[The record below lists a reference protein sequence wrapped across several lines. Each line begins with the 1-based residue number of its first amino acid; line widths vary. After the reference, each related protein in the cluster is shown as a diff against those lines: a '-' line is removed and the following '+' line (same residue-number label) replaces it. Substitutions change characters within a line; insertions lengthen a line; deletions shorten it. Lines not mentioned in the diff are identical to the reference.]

1 MVMLFLMFQSFFLK
15 YKIPHKPVSYRMLA
29 KIAYTEKRRKNR

>member
-1 MVMLFLMFQSFFLK
+1 MVMLFLMFQSFLMK

-29 KIAYTEKRRKNR
+29 KIVYTEKRRKNR

>member
-1 MVMLFLMFQSFFLK
+1 MVTLFLILQSFLIK